1 MNMKTL
7 YLIITQLLLIN
18 CVLAQQFEVNGIKYN
33 VTSGNPPEVAVIDE
47 SWGGYSGNIEIPAQ
61 VTYNT
66 ITFSVTRIESDAF
79 YGCSNLTSVIMPN
92 TITSIGRSA
101 FASCTGLTSI
111 ILPNSLTYIDES
123 VFSKCSGLSSITI
136 PSSVTHIGWMAFSL
150 CTGLTSINVNSANQY
165 YVSVEDVLYTTDMDT
180 LLQFPLNKNIT
191 IFNIPNTVTI
201 VGHRSF
207 NGATRLE
214 FVSIPNSVT
223 MLGHRA
229 FNECTGL
236 TTIACCALTPPTLY
250 SSNNSNA
257 FEGLWTLLIT
267 LYVPNESVA
276 IYAATDVWKNFIVTG
291 IDNCNTINVESINRE
306 QICIYPN
313 PIADIINIKIP
324 QGYLGNFE
332 LYDIN
337 GKKLLSKNFNEN
349 ISISTDWLKKG
360 MYVYYLTINELR
372 TVGKIIKE

>member
-1 MNMKTL
+1 MKTL
-7 YLIITQLLLIN
+7 YLIIANLLLIN
-18 CVLAQQFEVNGIKYN
+18 CILAQEFEVNGINYN
-33 VTSGNPPEVAVIDE
+33 VTSGNPSEVEVIAK
-47 SWGGYSGNIEIPAQ
+47 SGGYSGNIEIPTQ

-66 ITFSVTRIESDAF
+66 ITFSVTRIGSDAF
-79 YGCSNLTSVIMPN
+79 YVCSNVTSVVMPN
-92 TITSIGRSA
+92 TITSIGRST

-111 ILPNSLTYIDES
+111 ILPNSLTHIDES
-123 VFSKCSGLSSITI
+123 AFSKCSGLSSLTI
-136 PSSVTHIGWMAFSL
+136 PSSVTNIGWMAFSL
-150 CTGLTSINVNSANQY
+150 CTGLNSINVDSANQY
-165 YVSVEDVLYTTDMDT
+165 YVSLDDVLYTTDMDT

-207 NGATRLE
+207 NGASRLE

-257 FEGLWTLLIT
+257 FQDLWTLLIT
-267 LYVPNESVA
+267 LYIPNESVA
-276 IYAATDVWKNFIVTG
+276 IYAATDVWQDFILTG
-291 IDNCNTINVESINRE
+291 VDNCNTIDVESINKE
-306 QICIYPN
+306 QTYIYPN
-313 PIADIINIKIP
+313 PVVNVINIEIP
-324 QGYLGNFE
+324 QGSLGNFE
-332 LYDIN
+332 LYDLH
-337 GKKLLSKNFNEN
+337 GRKLFSKSIDGN

-360 MYVYYLTINELR
+360 MYIYYLTINELR